1 MLIHQTL
8 RLRHSF
14 QKDWPKNDNRAISLS
29 QKDPNDE
36 CNGGLT
42 VPWHPKRGRT
52 EWKHWHKASKK
63 KNYVFQK
70 TITRYDKT
78 KSRQFRSTK
87 HAGLNASL
95 QHAAASIIDISSPG
109 LQILDKGEIRMIA
122 HSLENR
128 FKLKSITSS
137 LQHLSESS
145 IACWHYMS
153 GMFWLCLIPTQTH
166 AMMVWNGW
174 TWIYLLHGELSNL
187 SKD

>member
-29 QKDPNDE
+29 QTDPNDE

-52 EWKHWHKASKK
+52 EWKHWHKASKQ
-63 KNYVFQK
+63 NYVFQK
-70 TITRYDKT
+70 TITRYYKT

-95 QHAAASIIDISSPG
+95 QRVSSTYPALACRYLTREKSGLLTAWRIASNWNPSHHPFNIFQNPALHVGITCLACSGSVWFQLRCMRWWFGMVG
-109 LQILDKGEIRMIA
+109 LG
-122 HSLENR
+122 S
-128 FKLKSITSS
+128 TY
-137 LQHLSESS
+137 
-145 IACWHYMS
+145 YM
-153 GMFWLCLIPTQTH
+153 GNCRICRKT
-166 AMMVWNGW
+166 NC
-174 TWIYLLHGELSNL
+174 I
-187 SKD
+187 